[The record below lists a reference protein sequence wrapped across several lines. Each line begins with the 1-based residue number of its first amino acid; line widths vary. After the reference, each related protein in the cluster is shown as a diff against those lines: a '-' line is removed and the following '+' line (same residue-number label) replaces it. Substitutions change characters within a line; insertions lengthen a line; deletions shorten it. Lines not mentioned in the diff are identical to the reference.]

1 MRFLL
6 QRAVILALALA
17 VSTTIPSPAQTPG
30 APPRT
35 DFSGRWRMV
44 KDRSDFG
51 AFNVPDIIVRAV
63 DQRLQTM
70 NVHTVQTTGSKTSAA
85 DVSYFTD
92 GSVTKNVINGRDAES
107 RAFWDGSTLV
117 IRTSMT
123 DSKGDPEE
131 ITDRWDLSDDQN
143 TLTTNSHIVTTR
155 GGADMKLVCTREKA
169 GG

>member
-1 MRFLL
+1 MLVL
-6 QRAVILALALA
+6 HRAMSLA
-17 VSTTIPSPAQTPG
+17 VAALFWPAVPVTAQTPG

-44 KDRSDFG
+44 KDQSNFG
-51 AFNVPDIIVRAV
+51 AFNVPDIIVRVV

-70 NVHTVQTTGSKTSAA
+70 NVHTVQTTGTKTSSA

-107 RAFWDGSTLV
+107 KAFWDGPTLV

-123 DSKGDPEE
+123 DSKGDAEE
-131 ITDRWDLSDDQN
+131 IVDRWDLSDDQN
-143 TLTTNSHIVTTR
+143 TLTTTSHIVTPR
-155 GGADMKLVCTREKA
+155 GGADMKLVCTREKS